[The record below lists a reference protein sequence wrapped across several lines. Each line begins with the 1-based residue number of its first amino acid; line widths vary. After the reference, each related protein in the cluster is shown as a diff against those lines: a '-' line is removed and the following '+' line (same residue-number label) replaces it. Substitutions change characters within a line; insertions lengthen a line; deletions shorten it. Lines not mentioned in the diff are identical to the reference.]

1 MTKTNRVVD
10 LVRIFCFIGSVV
22 FSILP
27 TLSAHAEG
35 SFSSPC
41 PVHKVRAIGAPTAG
55 GVMEGVVGAPYQQP
69 HHRYSCRS
77 AGPKPG
83 FIGPDAAGKPTCV
96 RDQPGV
102 FPAPLLGPD
111 SLSFTFISQS
121 HCASLVTPVVV
132 RPDGT
137 AFFGQSM
144 RADDLPQRL
153 EIPAPA
159 QMGIYTL
166 FVLPH
171 DAESEPVSMAVEVA
185 SSEQPG
191 LVETISLKS
200 FVGGCDDSD
209 LTCGEYTYYLRHKT

>member
-1 MTKTNRVVD
+1 
-10 LVRIFCFIGSVV
+10 
-22 FSILP
+22 
-27 TLSAHAEG
+27 
-35 SFSSPC
+35 
-41 PVHKVRAIGAPTAG
+41 
-55 GVMEGVVGAPYQQP
+55 MEGVVGAPYQQP

-121 HCASLVTPVVV
+121 HCAAFVTPVVV

-144 RADDLPQRL
+144 RADALPQTL

-171 DAESEPVSMAVEVA
+171 DTESEPVAISVKVS
-185 SSEQPG
+185 SSEQRG

-200 FVGGCDDSD
+200 FIAGSDDSD
-209 LTCGEYTYYLRHKT
+209 LTCGEYIYSLRHKT